1 MSFQDLVGSGSACST
16 GNSAMKFVDQ
26 LNKNKFNGFQHPGPR
41 EDFNNMVVRPPPPN
55 MADQQLVNEFFE
67 KQKNDAMLDSFKFNE
82 MNKELNNV
90 IHAPPP
96 PPSQLASSNWA
107 NEFSM
112 NNTNFLPAPQLTHEE
127 EKAFENA
134 FNEAIKQHQELEW
147 QNEFMRQENLAAGPV
162 LQNDEIKEFEKIYEQ
177 HANQLNEDDWTEQFQ
192 EVERT
197 LNSES
202 KGKGKEEEYLNWKE
216 EFEKNAYASL
226 DQLEGDEKQ
235 EFDDAW
241 EDAQAQTWEQEFEEY
256 DSIDDLLTKDPD
268 PITGPLEPYTF
279 ETINPY
285 LDNPNAYEEGLKL
298 LETGGSL
305 STAALAFEAVVQKDP
320 KNSEAWLRLGNIQAE
335 NEKERPAIA
344 ALQRAVRE
352 NPENLEALMS
362 LAISYTNEAMNLEAY
377 STLERWIKVQ
387 YPQVVK
393 SNSGKSY
400 ISHEHIINLFLEA
413 ARLGPSKAAHKTPES
428 ETLAF
433 DPDVQSGLGV
443 LFFNDFDYDKAVDC
457 FKAALSVRPN
467 DYLLWNRLGAT
478 LANSGRCEEASN
490 AYYQALEIKPT
501 FVRCRYNLGIAC
513 MNIGCYKEAVE
524 HFLGALSMH
533 IIRYG
538 KDGKGDDAGVNI
550 SDSIWETLR
559 RTFVL
564 MERHDLAELA
574 NPNTDLSV
582 FENDFEF

>member
-1 MSFQDLVGSGSACST
+1 MSFQDFVGSGSACSS
-16 GNSAMKFVDQ
+16 GNSAMKFVDH
-26 LNKNKFNGFQHPGPR
+26 LNKNKFHGFQRPGPR
-41 EDFNNMVVRPPPPN
+41 DDLVARPPPPPN

-67 KQKNDAMLDSFKFNE
+67 KQQNDAMLDSFKFNE
-82 MNKELNNV
+82 MNNELNNV

-96 PPSQLASSNWA
+96 PPAQLTTNNWA

-112 NNTNFLPAPQLTHEE
+112 NNTNFLPAPQLSHEE
-127 EKAFENA
+127 EKVFENA

-147 QNEFMRQENLAAGPV
+147 QNEFIRQENLASGPV

-177 HANQLNEDDWTEQFQ
+177 HANQLNDDEWTQQFE

-197 LNSES
+197 LNTEG
-202 KGKGKEEEYLNWKE
+202 KGKGKDEEYLNWKE
-216 EFEKNAYASL
+216 EFEKNAYAAFDEL
-226 DQLEGDEKQ
+226 QGDENQ
-235 EFDDAW
+235 DFDDAW
-241 EDAQAQTWEQEFEEY
+241 EDAQAGAWEKEFEDYEPEE
-256 DSIDDLLTKDPD
+256 SLTVDPD

-279 ETINPY
+279 EVINPY
-285 LDNPNAYEEGLKL
+285 LDNPNAYEEGLKI
-298 LETGGSL
+298 LESGGSL

-377 STLERWIKVQ
+377 STLERWIKIQ

-393 SNSGKSY
+393 NNIRRTQ
-400 ISHEHIINLFLEA
+400 ISHDHIISLFLEA
-413 ARLGPSKAAHKTPES
+413 ARLGPSEAVHKSPET
-428 ETLAF
+428 EALAF

-443 LFFNDFDYDKAVDC
+443 LFFNNFDYDKAVDC

-490 AYYQALEIKPT
+490 AYYQALELKPT

-564 MERHDLAELA
+564 MERHDLAKLA
-574 NPNTDLSV
+574 NANTDLSV
-582 FENDFEF
+582 FENEFEF

>member
-16 GNSAMKFVDQ
+16 GNSAMKFADH
-26 LNKNKFNGFQHPGPR
+26 LEKNKFNAFQRPGPR
-41 EDFNNMVVRPPPPN
+41 DDFNNMVVRPPPPN
-55 MADQQLVNEFFE
+55 MADHQLVNEFFE

-82 MNKELNNV
+82 MNNELNNV

-96 PPSQLASSNWA
+96 PPAQLTSNWA

-112 NNTNFLPAPQLTHEE
+112 NNTNFLPAPQLSHEE
-127 EKAFENA
+127 EKVFENA

-147 QNEFMRQENLAAGPV
+147 QNEFMHQENLAGPV
-162 LQNDEIKEFEKIYEQ
+162 LQKDEIQEFEKIYEQ
-177 HANQLNEDDWTEQFQ
+177 HANQLNDDEWTQQFQ

-197 LNSES
+197 LND
-202 KGKGKEEEYLNWKE
+202 KGKGKDEEYLNWKE
-216 EFEKNAYASL
+216 EFEKNAYASV
-226 DQLEGDEKQ
+226 DQLEGDENQ
-235 EFDDAW
+235 DFDDAW
-241 EDAQAQTWEQEFEEY
+241 EDAQANTWEKEFEEY
-256 DSIDDLLTKDPD
+256 EANEDLLVDPD

-279 ETINPY
+279 EVINPY

-362 LAISYTNEAMNLEAY
+362 LSISYTNEAMNLEAY

-393 SNSGKSY
+393 DNARTR
-400 ISHEHIINLFLEA
+400 ISLEHIISLFLEA
-413 ARLGPSKAAHKTPES
+413 ARLGPKEAAHKTPES
-428 ETLAF
+428 EALAF

-490 AYYQALEIKPT
+490 AYYQALELKPT

-533 IIRYG
+533 IIHYS
-538 KDGKGDDAGVNI
+538 KDGKGNDAGVNI
-550 SDSIWETLR
+550 SDSIWESLR

-574 NPNTDLSV
+574 KPNTDLSV
-582 FENDFEF
+582 FEKEFEF

>member
-1 MSFQDLVGSGSACST
+1 
-16 GNSAMKFVDQ
+16 MKF
-26 LNKNKFNGFQHPGPR
+26 KNSK
-41 EDFNNMVVRPPPPN
+41 
-55 MADQQLVNEFFE
+55 
-67 KQKNDAMLDSFKFNE
+67 
-82 MNKELNNV
+82 
-90 IHAPPP
+90 
-96 PPSQLASSNWA
+96 
-107 NEFSM
+107 
-112 NNTNFLPAPQLTHEE
+112 
-127 EKAFENA
+127 
-134 FNEAIKQHQELEW
+134 
-147 QNEFMRQENLAAGPV
+147 
-162 LQNDEIKEFEKIYEQ
+162 KIYEQ
-177 HANQLNEDDWTEQFQ
+177 HANQLNDDEWTQQFQ

-197 LNSES
+197 LND
-202 KGKGKEEEYLNWKE
+202 KGKGKDEEYLNWKE
-216 EFEKNAYASL
+216 EFEKNAYASV
-226 DQLEGDEKQ
+226 DQLEGDENQ
-235 EFDDAW
+235 DFDDAW
-241 EDAQAQTWEQEFEEY
+241 EDAQANTWEKEFEEY
-256 DSIDDLLTKDPD
+256 ENNEDLLTDPD

-279 ETINPY
+279 EVINPY

-320 KNSEAWLRLGNIQAE
+320 KNGEAWLRLGNIQAE

-362 LAISYTNEAMNLEAY
+362 LSISYTNEAMNLEAY

-393 SNSGKSY
+393 DNARTR
-400 ISHEHIINLFLEA
+400 ISLEHIISLFLEA
-413 ARLGPSKAAHKTPES
+413 ARLGPKEAAHKTPES
-428 ETLAF
+428 EALAF

-490 AYYQALEIKPT
+490 AYYQALELKPT

-533 IIRYG
+533 IIHYS
-538 KDGKGDDAGVNI
+538 KDGKGNDAGVNI
-550 SDSIWETLR
+550 SDSIWESLR

-564 MERHDLAELA
+564 MERHDLAKLA
-574 NPNTDLSV
+574 KPNTDLSV
-582 FENDFEF
+582 FEKEFEF